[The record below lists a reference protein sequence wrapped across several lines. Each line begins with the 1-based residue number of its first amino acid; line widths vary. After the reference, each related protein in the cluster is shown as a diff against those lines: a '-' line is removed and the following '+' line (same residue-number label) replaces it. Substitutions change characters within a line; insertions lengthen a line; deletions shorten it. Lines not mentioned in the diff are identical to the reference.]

1 MLKKISPLL
10 SPEILKLLADMGH
23 QDKLVLGDA
32 NFPAER
38 YAKYGAVVL
47 RADGIGVPDLLD
59 AILDLF
65 PLDDY
70 VEKPVNLME
79 VPKDQEVE
87 TPIWDVYKKI
97 VAKYDKRGA
106 DAVGTIER
114 SAFYEA
120 CKEVYAVI
128 QTGETAV
135 YANVML
141 DKGIVY
147 VEEKA

>member
-10 SPEILKLLADMGH
+10 SPEILKLLDAMGH

-38 YAKYGAVVL
+38 YEKYGVKVL
-47 RADGIGVPDLLD
+47 RADGLKGPELLD

-70 VEKPVNLME
+70 VKCPVNLME
-79 VPKDQEVE
+79 VPADQHVE
-87 TPIWDVYKKI
+87 TPIWDVYKQI
-97 VAKYDKRGA
+97 VEKYDIRGA

-114 SAFYEA
+114 KAFYDT
-120 CKEVYAVI
+120 CKDVYAVI

-135 YANVML
+135 YANIML

-147 VEEKA
+147 LEEKK